1 MALTFTLDQLTT
13 TWEVKL
19 TDCTSG
25 DIRDTADID
34 SVGIVFK
41 KPDGTRFTKI
51 GTLIPDPDAP
61 TEDLIQYRNI
71 PPEISILDKTGDW
84 EYGGFVVLLDTG
96 TFKTSE
102 RQVFWVVP

>member
-19 TDCTSG
+19 TDCLSG
-25 DIRDTADID
+25 DVRDTADIA

-41 KPDGTRFTKI
+41 KNDGTRFTKI
-51 GTLIPDPDAP
+51 GTLISDPEAP

-71 PPEISILDKTGDW
+71 PPEISILDQTGSW
-84 EYGGFVVLLDTG
+84 EYGGVVELIDG
-96 TFKTSE
+96 GNFKTSQ
-102 RQVFWVVP
+102 RKVFWVVP